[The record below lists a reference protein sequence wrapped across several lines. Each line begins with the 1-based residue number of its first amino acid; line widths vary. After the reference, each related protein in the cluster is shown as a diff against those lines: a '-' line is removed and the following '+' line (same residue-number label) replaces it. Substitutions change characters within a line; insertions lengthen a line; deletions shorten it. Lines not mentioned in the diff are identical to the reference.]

1 MAHVGATSMTP
12 SRPQKHSQSRQA
24 FAPTDQD
31 GTSAHG
37 NGPDKEDCDRFHP
50 EEDRSR
56 LANMVTMSPA
66 LIRQTVMPFLKEHIP
81 ELYAPI
87 GKADNQETS
96 RRKDPNSKYCYR
108 HRPDSKCRKAAD
120 EKKMATIQSDLDRLP
135 PADQQAIT
143 HVWSLFSAAPSKHRD
158 LMLQG
163 ILTQCCFF
171 QLSTVARELQESLKI
186 DFLTALPVELSQNIL
201 CFLDSDSL
209 RRAAQVSQRWRL
221 LADSDAVWARMC
233 EQHIDRKCTAC
244 GWGLPKLEK
253 KRLREYTRQKQ
264 IAMTREHERVEE
276 TPPGAEPSQASGPG
290 CSKRDAS
297 SQDDPNGGGS
307 DSKRRRTGAWTMPE
321 EDVLHVHEPP
331 QTKPWKFVYRDRWR
345 VGYNWRYGRA
355 RTEILN
361 SHSNGVTC
369 VQILENYMAT
379 ASYDA
384 TIKIWD
390 ISGETA
396 EEVRTLRGHTRGIRA
411 LQFDENKL
419 ISGGLDNLIKVWNW
433 HTGECISTMKCHSD
447 GVIGLHFENDYLVS
461 GSADKSVKVFNFKS
475 KETFCLRGHDDW
487 ANSVR
492 VHSASRTVISAS
504 DDCTIKMWDMDSKRC
519 ICTLTGHVG
528 HVQQVLLLPEDFEP
542 DDEILGTATAPPDGQ
557 DAASVSSERSS
568 SPVAAASGPHEAC
581 REDEVRAMYGP
592 AFASDPSRQLPRR
605 YILTGGLDSTIR
617 LVSGQRQHSRGG
629 HYANEGICSGTQ
641 LLVGA

>member
-1 MAHVGATSMTP
+1 MTTTRADLGTLFKSRFPGHATDSRTVNHLGEEQHVVNACEDVEVAILMESWACLPFEQAVKDESDLTP
-12 SRPQKHSQSRQA
+12 SLSLSLVVSLARLFHLVPQTLPWRMSAQH
-24 FAPTDQD
+24 

-66 LIRQTVMPFLKEHIP
+66 LIRQT
-81 ELYAPI
+81 
-87 GKADNQETS
+87 
-96 RRKDPNSKYCYR
+96 
-108 HRPDSKCRKAAD
+108 
-120 EKKMATIQSDLDRLP
+120 
-135 PADQQAIT
+135 
-143 HVWSLFSAAPSKHRD
+143 
-158 LMLQG
+158 
-163 ILTQCCFF
+163 
-171 QLSTVARELQESLKI
+171 
-186 DFLTALPVELSQNIL
+186 
-201 CFLDSDSL
+201 
-209 RRAAQVSQRWRL
+209 
-221 LADSDAVWARMC
+221 
-233 EQHIDRKCTAC
+233 
-244 GWGLPKLEK
+244 
-253 KRLREYTRQKQ
+253 
-264 IAMTREHERVEE
+264 
-276 TPPGAEPSQASGPG
+276 
-290 CSKRDAS
+290 
-297 SQDDPNGGGS
+297 
-307 DSKRRRTGAWTMPE
+307 
-321 EDVLHVHEPP
+321 
-331 QTKPWKFVYRDRWR
+331 
-345 VGYNWRYGRA
+345 
-355 RTEILN
+355 
-361 SHSNGVTC
+361 
-369 VQILENYMAT
+369 ILENYMAT

-617 LVSGQRQHSRGG
+617 LWDTATGHRGPVMCVSLSESRMASGG
-629 HYANEGICSGTQ
+629 EDGEIRLYTFDGTGN
-641 LLVGA
+641 VAEIGTPN